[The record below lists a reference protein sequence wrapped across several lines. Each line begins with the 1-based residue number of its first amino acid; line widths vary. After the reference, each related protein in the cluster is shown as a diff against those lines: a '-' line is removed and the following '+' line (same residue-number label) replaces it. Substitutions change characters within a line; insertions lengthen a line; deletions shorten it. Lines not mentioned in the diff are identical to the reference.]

1 MSSVMVQQ
9 GSSYRVTGLPKIAG
23 SGRRGARL
31 VAGRMPASHLLVK
44 DLGVPVDISWGVT
57 NNGDEVGAVRLWLFA
72 FDNGGLVLETPQ
84 VTIMPGATVTL
95 SLSWPSS
102 LPPGDH
108 QMLLIMANQSV
119 GATDPVAEHQF
130 TVSVPVSSV
139 GPILAAGS
147 LSIT

>member
-9 GSSYRVTGLPKIAG
+9 GNSYRVTGLPKIAG

-57 NNGDEVGAVRLWLFA
+57 NNGDEVGASRLWLYA
-72 FDNGGLVLETPQ
+72 LGNGGLVVETNLVQ
-84 VTIMPGATVTL
+84 ILPGGVATL

-108 QMLLIMANQSV
+108 QMLLIMSDQSV
-119 GATDPVAEHQF
+119 GATDSVAEHQF
-130 TVSVPVSSV
+130 TVSVPVIAV